1 MMIFLGA
8 LLAAWLGHFER
19 IGWPALLLLAVL
31 MVLGLVV
38 DALAAVIGARR
49 VGASRAAVIGSLLG
63 GLIGLFFGLPG
74 FLPLGPFIGAV
85 AGEYLHRRAAGQA
98 LRVGVGTWIGLAI
111 GTLTARHRRNDD
123 RGVRR
128 RRAVL
133 RTDPQARRTCKPCP
147 EAPTVR
153 PHSAKARYSC
163 ARACDDAG
171 RLSGPAT
178 PFRGTH
184 HDYRSPPA

>member
-1 MMIFLGA
+1 MLIVLGWIGAVALIAVGFAGTVLPALPGVVAIFLGA
-8 LLAAWLGHFER
+8 LLAAWLEHFER

-74 FLPLGPFIGAV
+74 FLLGPFIGAV

-111 GTLTARHRRNDD
+111 GTLARLGI
-123 RGVRR
+123 GVTMIVVFAA
-128 RRAVL
+128 AVL
-133 RTDPQARRTCKPCP
+133 
-147 EAPTVR
+147 
-153 PHSAKARYSC
+153 
-163 ARACDDAG
+163 
-171 RLSGPAT
+171 
-178 PFRGTH
+178 F
-184 HDYRSPPA
+184 